1 MRRSRRALVLAALAV
16 GLLAFPLAAA
26 ADHGTR
32 PHTDNIEALGHS
44 PHAASFSDPAAVR
57 HINSDIAF
65 WGNIAFNGNYDGFRV
80 IDISD
85 PANPV
90 EISHPRCNGDQGD
103 IVVWEDI
110 LVRSWNSPAPKGRM
124 CDGEPVHKNFEGLHI
139 WDISNLEDPDLIG
152 SLPLRCGS
160 HTQTLVPDLEDNRVL
175 IYNQTSGGNCHFISI
190 VEVPLDDPG
199 AARELRRE
207 KLEGQ
212 HACHDSGAILGDVN
226 MMACASGSAA
236 NVFDIGA
243 NDLPG
248 GSPEDPNFLY
258 TIEELGVG
266 TGGNWHSAAW
276 TWDGEV
282 LILGWEPGGG
292 SQAECEASDP
302 SVKKSMF
309 FYRAEDGKRLGEW
322 TLPRAQ
328 GPDENCTIHNYNVV
342 PVEGRH
348 VVVSGNYQ
356 AGTWVTDFTDP
367 ANPQTVAWSDP
378 PSLGPGDFCSATRP
392 PGCQLGGAW
401 SSYWYNNVIYESDI
415 TQGLNLFRLNDPVVA
430 GALTLRHLNPQTQ
443 EFSLN

>member
-1 MRRSRRALVLAALAV
+1 ML
-16 GLLAFPLAAA
+16 
-26 ADHGTR
+26 
-32 PHTDNIEALGHS
+32 
-44 PHAASFSDPAAVR
+44 
-57 HINSDIAF
+57 
-65 WGNIAFNGNYDGFRV
+65 
-80 IDISD
+80 
-85 PANPV
+85 
-90 EISHPRCNGDQGD
+90 
-103 IVVWEDI
+103 
-110 LVRSWNSPAPKGRM
+110 
-124 CDGEPVHKNFEGLHI
+124 
-139 WDISNLEDPDLIG
+139 
-152 SLPLRCGS
+152 
-160 HTQTLVPDLEDNRVL
+160 
-175 IYNQTSGGNCHFISI
+175 
-190 VEVPLDDPG
+190 
-199 AARELRRE
+199 
-207 KLEGQ
+207 
-212 HACHDSGAILGDVN
+212 
-226 MMACASGSAA
+226 ACASGHAA

-367 ANPQTVAWSDP
+367 ANRR
-378 PSLGPGDFCSATRP
+378 PSRGPTHPRWAPVTSAPP
-392 PGCQLGGAW
+392 PGLRAA
-401 SSYWYNNVIYESDI
+401 SSAAHGPRTGTTTSS
-415 TQGLNLFRLNDPVVA
+415 TSPRSPRA
-430 GALTLRHLNPQTQ
+430 
-443 EFSLN
+443 